1 MSSPERQPEASL
13 HGGDDDQSQ
22 WSKEEISIS
31 KENEGES
38 LATRRGQL
46 SLSIRPATTD
56 DNMHVSFD
64 REAVANAATMITP
77 ANAILSTGTTSA
89 NQHDFVTPSTV
100 ASSLSTRNM
109 PTTGSSS
116 ATSTARSSSSPMD
129 IWHFSQFAQEGY
141 GREPKSQPTT
151 PQASKESTSLH
162 PTDETEGFSDRP
174 YTDAQKPS
182 SPQKSPRRRQSHK
195 VLESTKQTPR
205 PPSGSPREER
215 TFISPRPEASLAEQG
230 DSTTAS
236 KISSPRQRQKN
247 STPSRSPSP
256 TCQLVK
262 LSSRKMRKDMG
273 PPLSEF
279 FPAAVM
285 LGPHVDLDLRMLPR
299 NLRPLP
305 GALLMGQSRGS
316 DPYGEAH
323 EQQEPPSS
331 PMLSHGVAT
340 IQSKRRRPPA
350 EQESQQPVSTKQRRE
365 KDVDKEN
372 MANETWNW
380 KDT

>member
-1 MSSPERQPEASL
+1 
-13 HGGDDDQSQ
+13 
-22 WSKEEISIS
+22 
-31 KENEGES
+31 
-38 LATRRGQL
+38 
-46 SLSIRPATTD
+46 
-56 DNMHVSFD
+56 
-64 REAVANAATMITP
+64 
-77 ANAILSTGTTSA
+77 
-89 NQHDFVTPSTV
+89 
-100 ASSLSTRNM
+100 
-109 PTTGSSS
+109 
-116 ATSTARSSSSPMD
+116 
-129 IWHFSQFAQEGY
+129 
-141 GREPKSQPTT
+141 
-151 PQASKESTSLH
+151 
-162 PTDETEGFSDRP
+162 
-174 YTDAQKPS
+174 
-182 SPQKSPRRRQSHK
+182 
-195 VLESTKQTPR
+195 
-205 PPSGSPREER
+205 
-215 TFISPRPEASLAEQG
+215 
-230 DSTTAS
+230 
-236 KISSPRQRQKN
+236 
-247 STPSRSPSP
+247 
-256 TCQLVK
+256 LVK